1 MRAVALITALALGGC
16 SFLFT
21 RGPTQPPPNVQTPY
35 PPDCTTSMAW
45 PIFDGIMGVIG
56 WLATANAVSN
66 RDMAGTNDNVVGA
79 VIFAGAFTAGA
90 FVGYSR
96 VSRCDEARERFMA
109 AYPYG
114 QGYQQP
120 QPYYG
125 QPQPQQPPP
134 PAQPPQPQ
142 PPPAVEPAPPA
153 PRPPVKPSNPLG
165 TEGDVCNVISDCA
178 SGLICQ
184 QNVCM
189 KPKPP

>member
-1 MRAVALITALALGGC
+1 MRAVALVTALALGGC
-16 SFLFT
+16 SFVFT
-21 RGPTQPPPNVQTPY
+21 RGPTQAPPNVQTPY

-66 RDMAGTNDNVVGA
+66 RDMSGTNDNVVGA

-125 QPQPQQPPP
+125 QPPPPQPSPQPEPP
-134 PAQPPQPQ
+134 PA
-142 PPPAVEPAPPA
+142 EPAPPA

-165 TEGDVCNVISDCA
+165 TEGDVCNVISDCV

>member
-1 MRAVALITALALGGC
+1 MRAAALAAALALTGC
-16 SFLFT
+16 SFVFT
-21 RGPTQPPPNVQTPY
+21 RGPTQSPPNVQTPY

-66 RDMAGTNDNVVGA
+66 RAQDGTSNNVVGS

-96 VSRCDEARERFMA
+96 VSRCDQARERFMA

-114 QGYQQP
+114 QGYQPQP
-120 QPYYG
+120 QPYDG
-125 QPQPQQPPP
+125 QPQP
-134 PAQPPQPQ
+134 PAPPQPQ
-142 PPPAVEPAPPA
+142 PEPPAPVTPAPPA
-153 PRPPVKPSNPLG
+153 PRPPPKPGNPLG

-189 KPKPP
+189 KPKP

>member
-1 MRAVALITALALGGC
+1 MRAIALVTMLALTGC

-56 WLATANAVSN
+56 WLAVANAVQN
-66 RDMAGTNDNVVGA
+66 RDQAGTNDNVVA
-79 VIFAGAFTAGA
+79 TVIFAGAFTAGA
-90 FVGYSR
+90 FYGYSR
-96 VSRCDEARERFMA
+96 VSRCDEARQRFMA

-114 QGYQQP
+114 QGYQAPPP
-120 QPYYG
+120 QP
-125 QPQPQQPPP
+125 
-134 PAQPPQPQ
+134 PAPQ
-142 PPPAVEPAPPA
+142 PPPVEPAPPA
-153 PRPPVKPSNPLG
+153 PRPPVKPASPLG

-189 KPKPP
+189 KPKTP